1 MSNSKLEFLVI
12 DNFSNDLS
20 RAKKILE
27 QHNIT
32 GKIVQLEDHENLHQ
46 SLMTKNH
53 QNNLEKVS
61 DTDLIKKIYLF
72 EDDTTIRELIEVYL
86 EMSSYEVKAFTGYS
100 EEVVVNED
108 FNKSDFFVIDLNLP
122 GESGIELSKNIR
134 KQMPNSKIV
143 LMSGYYSETNKLEI
157 ENLGLDYLVKPFEI
171 DELVKLI
178 EKLGE

>member
-1 MSNSKLEFLVI
+1 MNNSKLEFLVI
-12 DNFSNDLS
+12 DNFSNDLT

-27 QHNIT
+27 QHNIS
-32 GKIVQLEDHENLHQ
+32 GKIIQMDESDELHK
-46 SLMTKNH
+46 SLSAKTHTTPSDKMT
-53 QNNLEKVS
+53 EAEV
-61 DTDLIKKIYLF
+61 IKKIYLF

-86 EMSSYEVKAFTGYS
+86 EMSRYEVKAFTGSS
-100 EEVVVNED
+100 EEVIVNDE

-134 KQMPNSKIV
+134 KHMPNSKIV
-143 LMSGYYSETNKLEI
+143 LMSGYYSDTNKLEI

-178 EKLGE
+178 EKL